1 MTKPINI
8 ETNLITGEEI
18 ITEYTDDQI
27 AALEEAKNKRAA
39 QVAEILAN
47 VEKRKSVLEKLGLT
61 EEEAKLLL
69 S

>member
-18 ITEYTDDQI
+18 ITEYNDEQI
-27 AALEEAKNKRAA
+27 AALQEAKNKRAA

>member
-47 VEKRKSVLEKLGLT
+47 VEKRKSVLGKLGLT